1 LTDGTIIDLVGK
13 IVNIHLAQHGGT
25 MAGKLKKLVD
35 IRRKELRQAAF
46 EVLQREGLAG
56 ATLEKVAAHAGAS
69 KGIVLHYFRSKQE
82 LFEQAM
88 REANAN
94 LRDAVAENLK
104 QARTPYERLIAIVDT
119 NFDPRFFQP
128 SVAHAW
134 LSLCA
139 EVPREAQLA
148 RIQAVIHARMHSNLL
163 SALRELMPAEEARQ
177 TALLIS
183 ALIDGLWLR
192 LGLDAGAITQ
202 PQAIAL
208 MHDVIDQR
216 IEGRRSATT
225 PT

>member
-1 LTDGTIIDLVGK
+1 
-13 IVNIHLAQHGGT
+13 

-192 LGLDAGAITQ
+192 LGLDAGAITR

-216 IEGRRSATT
+216 IEGRRSAAT

>member
-1 LTDGTIIDLVGK
+1 
-13 IVNIHLAQHGGT
+13 

>member
-1 LTDGTIIDLVGK
+1 
-13 IVNIHLAQHGGT
+13 

-225 PT
+225 PI

>member
-1 LTDGTIIDLVGK
+1 MDLQLEGK
-13 IVNIHLAQHGGT
+13 
-25 MAGKLKKLVD
+25 
-35 IRRKELRQAAF
+35 R
-46 EVLQREGLAG
+46 VLI
-56 ATLEKVAAHAGAS
+56 TGAS

-119 NFDPRFFQP
+119 NFDPRLFQP

-148 RIQAVIHARMHSNLL
+148 RDRVDPRAQPARPVRQVQRDRRDVLEETVSLL
-163 SALRELMPAEEARQ
+163 FGLEGKYGFAEL
-177 TALLIS
+177 I
-183 ALIDGLWLR
+183 G
-192 LGLDAGAITQ
+192 
-202 PQAIAL
+202 
-208 MHDVIDQR
+208 
-216 IEGRRSATT
+216 
-225 PT
+225 